1 MLTAFLRRPQKFEKI
16 SHLFWHYWVKTAV
29 LSKLKGDFFPILWP
43 SHNVLTLLYGISLTC
58 VYTIFSQLHGNQP
71 NFWVLLGNSSLFL
84 EIVLFISNEIIFQI
98 EIGKTEV
105 LVISLKWSAVELI
118 WGGADAHA
126 VYALFFISNIFIF
139 FVCLYFCGYAW
150 KELIDFNGFC
160 VILKKKNE

>member
-1 MLTAFLRRPQKFEKI
+1 M
-16 SHLFWHYWVKTAV
+16 
-29 LSKLKGDFFPILWP
+29 
-43 SHNVLTLLYGISLTC
+43 
-58 VYTIFSQLHGNQP
+58 
-71 NFWVLLGNSSLFL
+71 LLGNNSLFL

-160 VILKKKNE
+160 VILKKKMSRYVPFYKSGPGEVWSTTEIHMCTEEY